1 MVDSHASKPVND
13 SDFTLAV
20 LRNAFEL
27 WFEPEI
33 QRRQER
39 GEFPKPFKLWA
50 AQILMEPDSPPVIAF
65 NEQIQGVL
73 QAKPDANTPL
83 PIEKGQQ
90 LRLRDLGDIVGMQLT
105 TEHPNAG
112 HLTALFHK
120 GAWYLLFDFRYNS
133 ARINLSLDVARQF
146 YAAAEGAIDRK
157 HLNVAVENLFA
168 VVEIAAKSYLMI
180 HPYPQLLRKHRHGL
194 ISTEFNRYGGKHGNV
209 DAKYVSL
216 FNALTSIRL
225 KARYPDAPLS
235 IAPSVVHE
243 WFQIAG
249 AMLDDVASRPAVRY
263 EPEFVERPI
272 GQGRK

>member
-146 YAAAEGAIDRK
+146 YAAAGGRDRQK
-157 HLNVAVENLFA
+157 T
-168 VVEIAAKSYLMI
+168 
-180 HPYPQLLRKHRHGL
+180 P
-194 ISTEFNRYGGKHGNV
+194 
-209 DAKYVSL
+209 
-216 FNALTSIRL
+216 
-225 KARYPDAPLS
+225 
-235 IAPSVVHE
+235 
-243 WFQIAG
+243 
-249 AMLDDVASRPAVRY
+249 
-263 EPEFVERPI
+263 
-272 GQGRK
+272 